1 MKKSDEFIDLEK
13 RCREMEASGS
23 LSGEALSLAGALLDA
38 LKRTETRLGDLE
50 DRLMKLEDFSDII
63 SMDIY
68 DIQSL
73 LLKKAENLD
82 DLDFDD
88 DDEHGHHHHH
98 GDGCDCGCE
107 DEDEDEDDG
116 DEDENETSFIRC
128 PFCNTVIFI
137 NTEDEELSCPFCG
150 EKFLKSDVEE

>member
-13 RCREMEASGS
+13 RCREMEESGA
-23 LSGEALSLAGALLDA
+23 LSGEALSFAGALLDA
-38 LKRTETRLGDLE
+38 LKRTEMRLGDLE

-73 LLKKAENLD
+73 LLKKADNID
-82 DLDFDD
+82 DLDFDED
-88 DDEHGHHHHH
+88 DGNSGHHHSH

-107 DEDEDEDDG
+107 DEEDEDG
-116 DEDENETSFIRC
+116 DESETSFVRC

-150 EKFLKSDVEE
+150 ENFLKSDVED